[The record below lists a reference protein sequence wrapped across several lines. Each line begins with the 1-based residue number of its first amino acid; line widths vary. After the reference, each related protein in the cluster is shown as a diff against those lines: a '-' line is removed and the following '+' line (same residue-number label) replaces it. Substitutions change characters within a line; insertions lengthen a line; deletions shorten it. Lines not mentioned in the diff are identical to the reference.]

1 MPRCQKIRRSKR
13 QVCVGDLDT
22 EVILQDRAIKGI
34 TTSNVNFD
42 ETFADAATVWAMI
55 ETVAGATVFDSTNT
69 EVALTHRIYIRF
81 DATVTAE
88 TWVEIDNDKY
98 DIVTVEDLDRRSE
111 FMRLNC
117 VIRGPETS
125 KVNLS

>member
-1 MPRCQKIRRSKR
+1 VPRCQKIRRSKR

-22 EVILQDRAIKGI
+22 EIILQDRAIQGV
-34 TTSNVNFD
+34 TTADVNFD
-42 ETFADAATVWAMI
+42 ETFTPTATVWAMI

-88 TWVEIDNDKY
+88 TWVEIYSDKY
-98 DIVTVEDLDRRSE
+98 DIVTVENLDRRSE

-117 VIRGPETS
+117 VIRGPESS